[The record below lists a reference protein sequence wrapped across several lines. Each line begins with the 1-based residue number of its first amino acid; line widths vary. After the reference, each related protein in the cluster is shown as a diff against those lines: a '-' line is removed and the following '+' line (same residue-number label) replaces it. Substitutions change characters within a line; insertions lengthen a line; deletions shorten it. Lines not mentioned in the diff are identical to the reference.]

1 MQEQN
6 NVGLYRDDGL
16 GIFRNLSRP
25 GIKRRK
31 KEIIK
36 VIKSFGLSST
46 VRTNVTPANY
56 LDVSFDLTADVYK
69 PYSKPNN
76 EPIYISRHSNYPK
89 HCKTNSIISKFKNL
103 KYFFKSVNI

>member
-25 GIKRRK
+25 SIERRK

-36 VIKSFGLSST
+36 VIKSFRLSST

-56 LDVSFDLTADVYK
+56 LDVSFDLTTDVYK
-69 PYSKPNN
+69 PYSKPND
-76 EPIYISRHSNYPK
+76 EPIYISRHSNYPQ
-89 HCKTNSIISKFKNL
+89 TL
-103 KYFFKSVNI
+103 